1 MRVFVKSMRG
11 SNLDPCKN
19 QKARQL
25 LKDTKEMKGI
35 HLNDTVRIFGKIGF
49 VSGFT
54 TTGLYIKDIHNV
66 YITKPRKTYKQVGFK
81 DVTVKNHNNNW
92 QFISHL
98 APDGA

>member
-1 MRVFVKSMRG
+1 V
-11 SNLDPCKN
+11 
-19 QKARQL
+19 AY
-25 LKDTKEMKGI
+25 
-35 HLNDTVRIFGKIGF
+35 KINCRLTQFPIAKYSF

>member
-1 MRVFVKSMRG
+1 
-11 SNLDPCKN
+11 
-19 QKARQL
+19 
-25 LKDTKEMKGI
+25 MKGI
-35 HLNDTVRIFGKIGF
+35 HLNDTVHIFGKIGF

-81 DVTVKNHNNNW
+81 DVTAKNHNNNW
-92 QFISHL
+92 KFISHL